1 MFNQLKC
8 FTIIDLR
15 QMEGKCLL
23 QRALYRITI
32 NIALVFKI
40 ERCKCP

>member
-8 FTIIDLR
+8 STIIDLR

-23 QRALYRITI
+23 QRAVYRITI
-32 NIALVFKI
+32 NMALVFII
-40 ERCKCP
+40 ERFKCP